1 VLGQGGIGD
10 GWQTGGLNAST
21 RLECIADAPS
31 ACSDGCCATVWMQS
45 RECAVFN
52 ATHVGLIGKK
62 LQPAVAQLNISVA
75 ARSLMERLY
84 SFLLHVPVWNGSGW
98 QFASIDARLDVHAVA
113 DAQQSEVRVGS
124 ASDPSRP
131 GRAAVVVNHLE
142 KVAAEIV
149 ARDVDGTLINRTG
162 EAITVRVVGSDRTAD
177 LTELA
182 QFDAT
187 RGVYFVSTAIGTP
200 GEYVVLL
207 DTDAYT
213 PASSKASIRVI
224 CADGYT
230 ELHHVCSQ
238 TDATRKIIL
247 GCIFGALVL
256 GFLGLLVHMIRV
268 HRDRWRAFLLSF
280 LIHEGVVAL
289 DILFELWDVSGDIFA
304 FVTMKDS
311 GNTDLFI
318 AFAVFLVPSTVF
330 SAGSVV
336 LKLLLLKRRATPRAP
351 RRPSHAAGR
360 MDFRLLCEVFM
371 LRGSEQRHE
380 ERKSANDAACYM
392 AYSYILLALT
402 EVWVQGCRVWGF
414 VLREHAV
421 CRMRRSASSTRSC
434 SIAPFSTGITRCC
447 SQSNGCAPRNTR
459 RTFFCCCWS
468 CSHRWVRSST
478 RSYSCKSSHSC
489 GRPADNSV
497 SRRRA

>member
-1 VLGQGGIGD
+1 V
-10 GWQTGGLNAST
+10 
-21 RLECIADAPS
+21 
-31 ACSDGCCATVWMQS
+31 
-45 RECAVFN
+45 
-52 ATHVGLIGKK
+52 
-62 LQPAVAQLNISVA
+62 
-75 ARSLMERLY
+75 
-84 SFLLHVPVWNGSGW
+84 
-98 QFASIDARLDVHAVA
+98 
-113 DAQQSEVRVGS
+113 VR
-124 ASDPSRP
+124 
-131 GRAAVVVNHLE
+131 
-142 KVAAEIV
+142 
-149 ARDVDGTLINRTG
+149 
-162 EAITVRVVGSDRTAD
+162 SDRTAD

-182 QFDAT
+182 QFDAA

-213 PASSKASIRVI
+213 PAASKASVRVI

-230 ELHHVCSQ
+230 ELHHACSQ
-238 TDATRKIIL
+238 TDATRNIIL

-311 GNTDLFI
+311 GNTGLFI
-318 AFAVFLVPSTVF
+318 AFAVCLVPSTVF
-330 SAGSVV
+330 SAGSVA
-336 LKLLLLKRRATPRAP
+336 LKLLLVKRRATLLKRRATPRAP

-380 ERKSANDAACYM
+380 EHKNANDAACYM

-414 VLREHAV
+414 VGGLFVASMLHA
-421 CRMRRSASSTRSC
+421 
-434 SIAPFSTGITRCC
+434 
-447 SQSNGCAPRNTR
+447 GCAVLRPQHDLAP
-459 RTFFCCCWS
+459 
-468 CSHRWVRSST
+468 SHRSQQE
-478 RSYSCKSSHSC
+478 
-489 GRPADNSV
+489 
-497 SRRRA
+497 